1 MQKMQEPYADQ
12 RSVAVQLIQRAVV
25 CGLSEARWSQAGG
38 LFLWCV
44 PPAVFGLTQNVTVS
58 PIEVPAMFIGR
69 ANISEARGANGAIEV
84 GVAQPSHGVSE
95 HQPNVAR
102 GRNGVALAPSGDGAC
117 SRAPNTGKPDTAL
130 RRQPAVYLVIRLEH
144 EQRRSRPLQR
154 ARFSSRL

>member
-1 MQKMQEPYADQ
+1 MQSSISFQG
-12 RSVAVQLIQRAVV
+12 RASA
-25 CGLSEARWSQAGG
+25 L
-38 LFLWCV
+38 
-44 PPAVFGLTQNVTVS
+44 GLTQNVTMG

-69 ANISEARGANGAIEV
+69 AFPRRGGANGAIEI

-102 GRNGVALAPSGDGAC
+102 GRNGVALAPGGDGAC

-144 EQRRSRPLQR
+144 EQCRSRPLQR
-154 ARFSSRL
+154 ARFSGRL

>member
-25 CGLSEARWSQAGG
+25 CGLSEARWSQAGR

-44 PPAVFGLTQNVTVS
+44 LPAVFGL
-58 PIEVPAMFIGR
+58 PKMLPWVPLKFRLCSSGGQTFPR
-69 ANISEARGANGAIEV
+69 RGGANGAIEI

-102 GRNGVALAPSGDGAC
+102 GRNGVALAPGGDGAC

-144 EQRRSRPLQR
+144 EQCRSRPLQR
-154 ARFSSRL
+154 ARFSGRL